1 MIAAVLWMLTG
12 CVVLFALSGHA
23 NAQVRTFWIFQ
34 PPLDMLLAYSS
45 WQVARRA
52 TGALRRFWLVLAL
65 VGALVTVGDTVQVG
79 VALAGKGQWSTSG
92 GIMQTICFTVALVA
106 LIVAMLAH
114 PMPGRTRREQVAFW
128 LDSATV
134 LVAGAV
140 VTWCFLAGPDDVLNT
155 MVTGAVV
162 LTAGFAAVKLVLSG
176 NAPMHKAVAG
186 TLVASAALNAIGIFV
201 SPGADGPMPAHVYA
215 VRLLP
220 SLLVAIGP
228 RLQELLARFDE
239 NAAFGARRRKSY
251 SLLPYGSIAVAFA
264 AVLTVIPE
272 GPHARLWGAVTG
284 LGLIFALVVCR
295 QLSAFHDNK
304 RLIDQLDATLADL
317 REHEARLRH
326 QAQSDGLTGLANRTC
341 FHEEVAAELAA
352 ANGSRP
358 TSVMIIDL
366 DGFKAVNDTLG
377 HAAGDTLL
385 AGVADRLRVAVRTG
399 DLVARLG
406 GDEFAVL
413 LRDCGTSGASQ
424 TADRILD
431 ELASPIAYEGQA
443 VRAHASIGIACAE
456 SGDDT
461 SSLLRSADLAMY
473 AAKHAGK
480 GSWKCYDRPDRALRV
495 HPVAAGPGHARRN
508 AD

>member
-1 MIAAVLWMLTG
+1 MSQHRSVLRTARRDPVMIGAVLWTLAG
-12 CVVLFALSGHA
+12 CVALFALSGRS
-23 NAQVRTFWIFQ
+23 NAQVQAFWFFQ
-34 PPLDMLLAYSS
+34 PPLDALLALSS

-52 TGALRRFWLVLAL
+52 TGALRRFWLVMTF
-65 VGALVTVGDTVQVG
+65 VGALVAVGDTVQLVT
-79 VALAGKGQWSTSG
+79 ALAGQNQWSTAG
-92 GIMQTICFTVALVA
+92 GPVQTICFTVAVAA
-106 LIVAMLAH
+106 LIIAMLAH

-134 LVAGAV
+134 LVGGAV
-140 VTWCFLAGPDDVLNT
+140 VAWCFAVGPDDVLNT
-155 MVTGAVV
+155 MVTGAVI
-162 LTAGFAAVKLVLSG
+162 LTSGFAAVKLVLSG
-176 NAPMHKAVAG
+176 NAPMHKAVAVP
-186 TLVASAALNAIGIFV
+186 LLASAVVNAIGVFV

-215 VRLLP
+215 IRFLP
-220 SLLVAIGP
+220 SLLIAMGP

-239 NAAFGARRRKSY
+239 KAAFGARRQKSY
-251 SLLPYGSIAVAFA
+251 SLLPYGSIAVAFT

-295 QLSAFHDNK
+295 QLAAFHDNR

-341 FHEEVAAELAA
+341 FHEEVAAALATPT
-352 ANGSRP
+352 GSGL
-358 TSVMIIDL
+358 TTVMIIDL

-377 HAAGDTLL
+377 HAAGDALL
-385 AGVADRLRVAVRTG
+385 AGVADRLRVSVRTG

-413 LRDCGTSGASQ
+413 LRDCGTAGASQ
-424 TADRILD
+424 TADRILL
-431 ELASPIAYEGQA
+431 ELASPIPYEDTV
-443 VRAHASIGIACAE
+443 VRANASIGIASAE
-456 SGDDT
+456 PGDDAG
-461 SSLLRSADLAMY
+461 SLLRSADLAMY

-480 GSWKCYDRPDRALRV
+480 GSWKCYNPAALL
-495 HPVAAGPGHARRN
+495 
-508 AD
+508 